1 LFSLNNITSF
11 LLYSYTISYYLVYI
25 IYGNVINSINRNVV
39 LPKLF
44 LLDPINIYL
53 GTLTKLLMISDRLF
67 TVVKINAGIIALAIL
82 ALLIIVLGGIGVYL
96 AEHGNPRANIT
107 NLGDAFWWAIA
118 TITTVGYGDYYP
130 VTAVGRAIA
139 IIVMFS
145 GIGVFLLFVS
155 TLAERRFKRAES
167 RFKSTAQVELT
178 LQGHE
183 FKRAIKNKIDEIEM
197 LNEED
202 FDKLII
208 TMKGVRRS
216 LLDYKNLYKCSRCG
230 SVYHTKPKF
239 CSNCGLEL
247 A

>member
-1 LFSLNNITSF
+1 MLN
-11 LLYSYTISYYLVYI
+11 L
-25 IYGNVINSINRNVV
+25 
-39 LPKLF
+39 
-44 LLDPINIYL
+44 
-53 GTLTKLLMISDRLF
+53 
-67 TVVKINAGIIALAIL
+67 
-82 ALLIIVLGGIGVYL
+82 
-96 AEHGNPRANIT
+96 
-107 NLGDAFWWAIA
+107 
-118 TITTVGYGDYYP
+118 
-130 VTAVGRAIA
+130 VGRAIA

-167 RFKSTAQVELT
+167 RFKSTTEVQLT

-183 FKRAIKNKIDEIEM
+183 FKRDIKNKIDEIEM

-208 TMKGVRRS
+208 TMKGVRHS

-247 A
+247 T